1 MSNFTTP
8 LKAAG
13 IPIYAV
19 STWLVS
25 FGGDLRLLTVA
36 LQEYRLRI
44 SSKIKGR
51 PGRGSTQSRRVALHG
66 DFIVQGKLVWARMLN
81 VLLIS
86 VYYLMS

>member
-25 FGGDLRLLTVA
+25 FGGDLRLLTAA

-66 DFIVQGKLVWARMLN
+66 DFIVQGKLVWA
-81 VLLIS
+81 
-86 VYYLMS
+86 